1 MSRVQHIVIAGVFIT
16 GVFSATRA
24 DLIARWEFNE
34 GAGSIAYDSAG
45 SYTGT
50 LQSATWTT
58 DRQGQ
63 AGKALQCG
71 VSQWLDVPD
80 TLKPSLLTVACWIF
94 VDSFGASLGPIVSSE
109 KGAGADGFA
118 FRFGY
123 DTSQHLM
130 LETIA
135 PSPTYGSFP
144 TSRTAASADALVTG
158 QWHHVAGTYDGQTVA
173 VYVDGALAGSNTF
186 GPLQTLSTDGSIPV
200 GVGHLQGWGVQWFQ
214 GRMDDLQ
221 VYDNALTSGEIASL
235 IPEPS
240 SAVLCGASMLILFW
254 LRRRQAT

>member
-1 MSRVQHIVIAGVFIT
+1 MLRLRHAIKTVVFIAGISSVT
-16 GVFSATRA
+16 QA
-24 DLIARWEFNE
+24 DMIARWEFNE
-34 GAGSIAYDSAG
+34 GAGSVAYDSAG

-71 VSQWLDVPD
+71 VNQWLDVPD

-94 VDSFGASLGPIVSSE
+94 VDSFGTSLGPIVSSE
-109 KGAGADGFA
+109 KGLGADGFA

-123 DTSQHLM
+123 DINQHLM

-135 PSPTYGSFP
+135 PSPIYGTFP
-144 TSRTAASADALVTG
+144 TSRTAVSADALTTG
-158 QWHHVAGTYDGQTVA
+158 QWYHVAGTYDGQTVS
-173 VYVDGALAGSNTF
+173 VFVNGALAGTNHF
-186 GPLQTLSTDGSIPV
+186 GVMQALSTDPTIPV

-221 VYDNALTSGEIASL
+221 VYDNALTSGEIANL

-240 SAVLCGASMLILFW
+240 AAVLFGAGMLLLFW
-254 LRRRQAT
+254 WRRQAA

>member
-1 MSRVQHIVIAGVFIT
+1 MFRWHHAVMAVVLAPEICFMAQADMIAH
-16 GVFSATRA
+16 
-24 DLIARWEFNE
+24 WEFNE
-34 GAGSIAYDSAG
+34 GAGGIAYDSAG

-71 VSQWLDVPD
+71 VNQWLDVPD
-80 TLKPSLLTVACWIF
+80 TLKPALLTVACWIF
-94 VDSFGASLGPIVSSE
+94 VDSFGASLGPIVSAE
-109 KGAGADGFA
+109 KGLGADGFA

-123 DTSQHLM
+123 DVNQHLM

-135 PSPTYGSFP
+135 PSPIYGAFP
-144 TSRTAASADALVTG
+144 TSRTAVSADALATG
-158 QWHHVAGTYDGQTVA
+158 QWVHVAGTYDGQTVS
-173 VYVDGALAGSNTF
+173 VFVDGALAGTNTF
-186 GPLQTLSTDGSIPV
+186 GAMQALSTDGSIPV

-221 VYDNALTSGEIASL
+221 IYDNALTSGEIASL

-240 SAVLCGASMLILFW
+240 TAGLCGASMLILCW